1 MICPNCGREL
11 PDTARICPGCSAV
24 QRVTRR
30 APAEVDLPRE
40 QESVRVKR
48 RVAPDKDLARHKGE
62 QEKSTNRG
70 TVSTPDRTAEPKR
83 KGTSASASRVPVGL
97 SRQEERRQAEVR
109 HVRRAPDHIRRKVD
123 ARPAMLQPPI
133 YQRSHKRLRRVVFAV
148 VLVLVFAGSAC
159 GYMLFGSESGQR
171 LMAQWG
177 WSVARTDAYVTYG

>member
-30 APAEVDLPRE
+30 RQAEVDLPKE
-40 QESVRVKR
+40 QEAVRVTR
-48 RVAPDKDLARHKGE
+48 RVAPDKDMARHKGE
-62 QEKSTNRG
+62 QERSTNRG
-70 TVSTPDRTAEPKR
+70 TVSTPDRTAAPK
-83 KGTSASASRVPVGL
+83 GGSSSASRVPVGL
-97 SRQEERRQAEVR
+97 SRQQERRQAEVR

-148 VLVLVFAGSAC
+148 VLVLVFVGSAC

-171 LMAQWG
+171 LMAQ
-177 WSVARTDAYVTYG
+177 